1 MVCLPSIQTFKHVLS
16 LIHFKVHRLTE
27 QLEENKNKNEKES
40 EAKNDQFRQLQERY
54 ENEMSE
60 YTGKFQ
66 EKENHIKKLLKTV
79 SDLESRVC
87 NESSNAS
94 RLENELMIV
103 ENRYKEATDDVK
115 YFRQK
120 FLEAEQKT
128 QKDQLIITKQRNEI
142 NTLKSHQHEFQ
153 DNKSES
159 VSACPSNE
167 TICENRRRNPGDVTD
182 FTDDECEGVN
192 RSRSVESIVRPAFK
206 ERAEPELIKI
216 DPEAP
221 QSSSSGSS
229 EHSNE
234 NSNYLHPIAVLDG
247 ENRPKKGRRRY
258 GKPIDLNN
266 IAVNITKKEEPSKPF
281 AKDVTTID
289 REDLERQYYSIRQ
302 HRNSLIRENTYL
314 KNRLSAMNQDMVIM
328 NKNLQEAVFAAD
340 YKVGMMSAMLS
351 NNQNVTSTE
360 IQQITSTPTKPN
372 TTNTGSLSPYA
383 SEYMPNKQQQQ
394 QQIPVPPPIFLPA
407 PPTPGFFEF
416 IASQQL
422 DNNLP
427 LPLPPTPIPV
437 SLIPQNNSNIL
448 DVTEQLNQ
456 MGINISTNN

>member
-1 MVCLPSIQTFKHVLS
+1 M
-16 LIHFKVHRLTE
+16 
-27 QLEENKNKNEKES
+27 
-40 EAKNDQFRQLQERY
+40 RQLQEKH
-54 ENEMSE
+54 ENEISE
-60 YTGKFQ
+60 YAGKLQ
-66 EKENHIKKLLKTV
+66 EKENHVKKLLKTV

-120 FLEAEQKT
+120 FLEAEQKI

-142 NTLKSHQHEFQ
+142 NTLKSRQHEFQ

-159 VSACPSNE
+159 VSSCPSNE
-167 TICENRRRNPGDVTD
+167 TICENRRRNPDDVTD
-182 FTDDECEGVN
+182 FTDDECEGVI
-192 RSRSVESIVRPAFK
+192 RSRSVESIVRPAYK
-206 ERAEPELIKI
+206 GQTEAEVIKF

-234 NSNYLHPIAVLDG
+234 SSNYLHPIAVLDG

-258 GKPIDLNN
+258 GKPIDLNP
-266 IAVNITKKEEPSKPF
+266 IAVNIVKKEEPSKPF

-314 KNRLSAMNQDMVIM
+314 KNRLNAMNQDMVIM

-351 NNQNVTSTE
+351 NNQNVTPTE
-360 IQQITSTPTKPN
+360 IQQTTTPTKLN

-383 SEYMPNKQQQQ
+383 NEYMPNKQQ

-437 SLIPQNNSNIL
+437 SLIPQSNNNLL

>member
-40 EAKNDQFRQLQERY
+40 EAKNDQFRQLQEKY

-247 ENRPKKGRRRY
+247 ENRPKKGHRRY

>member
-40 EAKNDQFRQLQERY
+40 EAKNDQLRQLQEKY

-94 RLENELMIV
+94 HLENELMIV

-383 SEYMPNKQQQQ
+383 SEYMPIKQQQQ
-394 QQIPVPPPIFLPA
+394 QQIPVPSPIFLPA

-437 SLIPQNNSNIL
+437 SLIPQNNNNIL

>member
-1 MVCLPSIQTFKHVLS
+1 MFVNQVGKLLKQGFS
-16 LIHFKVHRLTE
+16 LIHFQVHRLTE
-27 QLEENKNKNEKES
+27 KLEENKNKYEKES
-40 EAKNDQFRQLQERY
+40 EAKNDQLRQLQEKY
-54 ENEMSE
+54 ENEISE
-60 YTGKFQ
+60 YTGKLH
-66 EKENHIKKLLKTV
+66 EKENHINKLLKTV

-142 NTLKSHQHEFQ
+142 NTLKSRQHEFQ

-167 TICENRRRNPGDVTD
+167 TICESRRRNPGDVTD

-192 RSRSVESIVRPAFK
+192 RSRSVESIIRPAYK
-206 ERAEPELIKI
+206 ERAEAEVIKI

-234 NSNYLHPIAVLDG
+234 NSNYLHPITVLDG

-258 GKPIDLNN
+258 GKPIDLNT
-266 IAVNITKKEEPSKPF
+266 IAVNTTKKEEPSKPF

-314 KNRLSAMNQDMVIM
+314 KNRLNAMNQDMVIM

-351 NNQNVTSTE
+351 SNQNVAPTE
-360 IQQITSTPTKPN
+360 IQQITSTPTKLN

-383 SEYMPNKQQQQ
+383 SEYMPNKQQ

-437 SLIPQNNSNIL
+437 SLIPQNNNNLL

>member
-40 EAKNDQFRQLQERY
+40 EAKNDQFRQLQEKY

>member
-1 MVCLPSIQTFKHVLS
+1 M
-16 LIHFKVHRLTE
+16 
-27 QLEENKNKNEKES
+27 
-40 EAKNDQFRQLQERY
+40 
-54 ENEMSE
+54 
-60 YTGKFQ
+60 
-66 EKENHIKKLLKTV
+66 
-79 SDLESRVC
+79 
-87 NESSNAS
+87 
-94 RLENELMIV
+94 
-103 ENRYKEATDDVK
+103 
-115 YFRQK
+115 
-120 FLEAEQKT
+120 
-128 QKDQLIITKQRNEI
+128 
-142 NTLKSHQHEFQ
+142 
-153 DNKSES
+153 
-159 VSACPSNE
+159 SACPSNE

-182 FTDDECEGVN
+182 FTDDECEGVI
-192 RSRSVESIVRPAFK
+192 RSRSVESIVRPAYK
-206 ERAEPELIKI
+206 GQTEAEVIKF

-234 NSNYLHPIAVLDG
+234 SSNYLHPIAVLDG

-258 GKPIDLNN
+258 GKPIDLNP
-266 IAVNITKKEEPSKPF
+266 IAVNIVKKEEPSKPF

-314 KNRLSAMNQDMVIM
+314 KNRLNAMNQDMVIM

-351 NNQNVTSTE
+351 NNQNVTPTE
-360 IQQITSTPTKPN
+360 IQQTTTPTKLN

-383 SEYMPNKQQQQ
+383 NEYMPNKQQ

-437 SLIPQNNSNIL
+437 SLIPQSNNNLL

>member
-1 MVCLPSIQTFKHVLS
+1 M
-16 LIHFKVHRLTE
+16 
-27 QLEENKNKNEKES
+27 
-40 EAKNDQFRQLQERY
+40 RQLQEKH
-54 ENEMSE
+54 ENEISE
-60 YTGKFQ
+60 YAGKLQ
-66 EKENHIKKLLKTV
+66 EKENHVKKLLKTV

-142 NTLKSHQHEFQ
+142 NTLKSRQPEFQ

-182 FTDDECEGVN
+182 FTDDECEGVI
-192 RSRSVESIVRPAFK
+192 RSRSVESIVRPAYK
-206 ERAEPELIKI
+206 GQAEAEVIKF

-234 NSNYLHPIAVLDG
+234 SSNYLHPIAVLDG

-258 GKPIDLNN
+258 GKPIDLNT
-266 IAVNITKKEEPSKPF
+266 IAVNIVKKEEPSKPF

-314 KNRLSAMNQDMVIM
+314 KNRLNTMNQDMVIM

-351 NNQNVTSTE
+351 NNQNVTPTE
-360 IQQITSTPTKPN
+360 IQQTTTPTKLN

-383 SEYMPNKQQQQ
+383 NEYMPNKQQ

-437 SLIPQNNSNIL
+437 SLIPQSNNNLL